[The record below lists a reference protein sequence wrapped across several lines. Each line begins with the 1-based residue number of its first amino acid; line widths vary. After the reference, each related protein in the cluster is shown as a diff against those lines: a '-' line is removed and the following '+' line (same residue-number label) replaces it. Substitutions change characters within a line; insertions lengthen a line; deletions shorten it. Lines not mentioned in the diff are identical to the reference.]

1 MVKFLSVLLISLLC
15 QLFLLKPSL
24 LIADTFRLDS
34 ILVEGNYRVSDEAVV
49 NYSRLKVGETIS
61 SENLNDAYNNV
72 LNTGLF
78 SSVEFKQLNKRVII
92 IVGEYSTVN
101 EISFEGNT
109 KFTDEKLLSFI
120 SIKPRFVF
128 SPAALEE
135 DLSSLTNVYRNSG
148 RVTAKIKPKIIKL
161 SDNRVNVIFEIYEG
175 DQIEIERISFV
186 GNRSF
191 RDSRLRRVLESKQAG
206 PFRRLVSRDVII
218 DERISFDKKL
228 LTEFYLSRGF
238 VDFKILDV
246 NAELSEEKD
255 AYFVSYNVQEGPK
268 FKVGKISV
276 SSNVKDISP
285 SDLKKSIGL
294 DTGQVYSPAIIQI
307 EASKLET
314 EILSLGHRFIKV
326 SAISQRNMKDLSQD
340 VEFLIEKSDRL
351 FVERIDI
358 YGNIATF
365 DRVIRRQFFI
375 NEGDPF
381 NPREIRAATERI
393 RALGLFSEV
402 EVKINAGS
410 NSSQVIVEVEVKEQP
425 TGTLSFG
432 AGYSSASGLG
442 GIIEYAEKNFIG
454 RGQSLSLSLK
464 ATSGD
469 QLYDLSFYE
478 PMFLRNNLGFGVN
491 FSVKDTE
498 KQNAAYDTKY
508 IRVRPLVTYPL
519 GEKSKIQIEYLISQ
533 TELSNPG
540 AVGALIT
547 AEVNEGKVTSSSIG
561 YQYSHDTRLYSNGAK
576 SGLLLNF
583 GQNFSGLGGDKTS
596 LKTTFKAAAETNTL
610 NEELKLTAV
619 LEAGILSFTSGNS
632 RVLDRFFL
640 GSNKMRGFEPDG
652 IGPRECPNKQC
663 NNSNDDALGGER
675 FGVVRFEAE
684 FPLGLPEE
692 YGFSGGLYYDIGN
705 VWSLNRV
712 NNNVLYEEGVWRQV
726 VGATIFWKTP
736 IGPLR
741 FNFSETLKK
750 AAYDKDESF
759 DLTISTR
766 F

>member
-15 QLFLLKPSL
+15 QLFLLKPSVL
-24 LIADTFRLDS
+24 LADTFRLDS

-61 SENLNDAYNNV
+61 SENLNDAYNKV
-72 LNTGLF
+72 LTTGLF
-78 SSVEFKQLNKRVII
+78 SSVEFKQLNKGVII
-92 IVGEYSTVN
+92 IVEEYSTVN
-101 EISFEGNT
+101 QISFEGNT
-109 KFTDEKLLSFI
+109 KFTDKKLSSFI

-135 DLSSLTNVYRNSG
+135 DLNSLTNVYRNSG

-175 DQIEIERISFV
+175 NQIEIERISFV

-191 RDSRLRRVLESKQAG
+191 SDGRLRRVLESKQAG

-255 AYFVSYNVQEGPK
+255 AYFVSYNIQEGPK

-410 NSSQVIVEVEVKEQP
+410 NSSQVIVEVEVREQP

-508 IRVRPLVTYPL
+508 TRFRPLVTYPL
-519 GEKSKIQIEYLISQ
+519 SEKSKIQIEYSISQ

-692 YGFSGGLYYDIGN
+692 YGFSGGLYYDVGN

>member
-1 MVKFLSVLLISLLC
+1 MVKFLSVLVISLLC
-15 QLFLLKPSL
+15 QLFLLKPSVS
-24 LIADTFRLDS
+24 IADTFRLDS
-34 ILVEGNYRVSDEAVV
+34 ILVKGNYRVSDEAVV

-61 SENLNDAYNNV
+61 SENLNDAYKKV
-72 LNTGLF
+72 LNTSLF
-78 SSVEFKQLNKRVII
+78 SSVEFKQLNKSVII
-92 IVGEYSTVN
+92 IVEEYSTVN

-109 KFTDEKLLSFI
+109 KFTDEKLSSFI

-128 SPAALEE
+128 SPATLEE

-175 DQIEIERISFV
+175 NQIEIERISFV

-255 AYFVSYNVQEGPK
+255 GYFVSYNIQEGPK

-276 SSNVKDISP
+276 ISNVKDISP
-285 SDLKKSIGL
+285 SDLKKSMGL
-294 DTGQVYSPAIIQI
+294 DTGQVYSPAIFQI
-307 EASKLET
+307 EASKLEA

-464 ATSGD
+464 ATSGE

-478 PMFLRNNLGFGVN
+478 PMFLRNDLGFGVN

-508 IRVRPLVTYPL
+508 IRFRPLVTYPL

-540 AVGALIT
+540 SVGALIT

-619 LEAGILSFTSGNS
+619 LEAGILSYTSGNS

-750 AAYDKDESF
+750 AAYDKDKSF

>member
-1 MVKFLSVLLISLLC
+1 MVKFLSVLVISLLC
-15 QLFLLKPSL
+15 QLFLLKPSV
-24 LIADTFRLDS
+24 LIADTYRLDS
-34 ILVEGNYRVSDEAVV
+34 ISVEGNYRVSDEAVV
-49 NYSRLKVGETIS
+49 NYSRLKVGETTS
-61 SENLNDAYNNV
+61 SENLNDAYNKV

-78 SSVEFKQLNKRVII
+78 SSVELKQLNKGVII
-92 IVGEYSTVN
+92 FVKEYSTVN

-109 KFTDEKLLSFI
+109 KFTDEKLSSFI

-135 DLSSLTNVYRNSG
+135 DLNSLTNVYRNSG

-175 DQIEIERISFV
+175 SQIEIERISFV

-191 RDSRLRRVLESKQAG
+191 SDGRLRRVLESKQAG

-255 AYFVSYNVQEGPK
+255 GYFVSYNIQEGPR
-268 FKVGKISV
+268 FKVGKISII
-276 SSNVKDISP
+276 SNVKDISP
-285 SDLKKSIGL
+285 SDLKKSMGL

-326 SAISQRNMKDLSQD
+326 SAISQRNMKNLSQD

-402 EVKINAGS
+402 EVTINAGS
-410 NSSQVIVEVEVKEQP
+410 TGSQVIVEVEVKEQP

-478 PMFLRNNLGFGVN
+478 PMFLRNDLGFGVN
-491 FSVKDTE
+491 FSIKDTE

-508 IRVRPLVTYPL
+508 IRFRPLVTYPL
-519 GEKSKIQIEYLISQ
+519 SEKSKIQIEYLISQ

-561 YQYSHDTRLYSNGAK
+561 YQYSHDTRLYSTGAK

-596 LKTTFKAAAETNTL
+596 LKTTLKAAAETNTL

-619 LEAGILSFTSGNS
+619 LEAGILSYTSGNS

>member
-1 MVKFLSVLLISLLC
+1 MVKFLSVLVISLLC
-15 QLFLLKPSL
+15 QLFLLKPSV
-24 LIADTFRLDS
+24 LIADTYRLDS

-49 NYSRLKVGETIS
+49 NYSRLKVGETVS
-61 SENLNDAYNNV
+61 SGNLNDAYNKV

-78 SSVEFKQLNKRVII
+78 SSVEFKQLNKGVII
-92 IVGEYSTVN
+92 IVEEYSTVN

-135 DLSSLTNVYRNSG
+135 DLSSLTNVYKNSG

-175 DQIEIERISFV
+175 NQIEIERISFV

-191 RDSRLRRVLESKQAG
+191 RDGRLRRVLESKQAG

-255 AYFVSYNVQEGPK
+255 GYFVSYNIQEGPK

-285 SDLKKSIGL
+285 SDLKKSMGL

-307 EASKLET
+307 EASKLEA

-326 SAISQRNMKDLSQD
+326 SAISQRNMKNLSQD

-358 YGNIATF
+358 IGNIATF

-478 PMFLRNNLGFGVN
+478 PMFLRNDLGFGVN

-508 IRVRPLVTYPL
+508 IKFRPLVTYPL

-540 AVGALIT
+540 SVGALIT

-596 LKTTFKAAAETNTL
+596 LKTTLKAAAETNTL

-619 LEAGILSFTSGNS
+619 LEAGILSYTSGNS